1 MLFNIITILVS
12 AIACGGIAV
21 AFRSRQELRL
31 LKEAKVRHIQR
42 KSELHKEL
50 ALADA
55 ENEVLLKNYQ
65 LLDEHCSEL
74 DSDINSI
81 ASMYETLFYE
91 NQNLNFEIDE
101 LHQRVTRLSDLYK
114 LVCEEN
120 KGLLE
125 ELNADMSVQV
135 VNDPTD
141 SYKE

>member
-1 MLFNIITILVS
+1 MQSKFNT
-12 AIACGGIAV
+12 
-21 AFRSRQELRL
+21 QELIDQL
-31 LKEAKVRHIQR
+31 
-42 KSELHKEL
+42 SE
-50 ALADA
+50 
-55 ENEVLLKNYQ
+55 
-65 LLDEHCSEL
+65 
-74 DSDINSI
+74 I
-81 ASMYETLFYE
+81 AGSLRQE
-91 NQNLNFEIDE
+91 NQNLNFEIAE